1 MKVSIIVP
9 VYNGFSYLKK
19 CLDSLI
25 NQTYKNIEIL
35 IVNDGSTDDSLKILN
50 KYQKKDNRIILI
62 DKQNEGQAKARNL
75 ALSKASG
82 EYILFVD
89 CDDYI
94 ELSMVEDLIKIA
106 IKENSDIVSSDLK
119 CINED
124 GNSFIIKGMQN
135 VSNDNSINFLLS
147 DPGPCAKL
155 FKISFLNKNNFKF
168 LENRIYEDL
177 ATIPV
182 LATKT
187 KNISYINSSYYNYII
202 HNNSTMKQKKFNSK
216 LNDIFYSIEN
226 LSKQINGYEEELEY
240 IYIKHLLHDA
250 SLRFLNFNCKE
261 SKLSQKKIINIMKTK
276 YSNWEKN
283 KYLNLMSKKEILLT
297 KLIYRNM
304 SFIYKLYRKV
314 C

>member
-35 IVNDGSTDDSLKILN
+35 IVNDGSTDDSIKILN

-94 ELSMVEDLIKIA
+94 ELSMVEDLLKIA

-124 GNSFIIKGMQN
+124 GNSFIIKGIQN

-155 FKISFLNKNNFKF
+155 FKTSFLNKNNFKF

-202 HNNSTMKQKKFNSK
+202 HNNSTMKQKKFNFK

-276 YSNWEKN
+276 YPNWKKN